1 MTMLE
6 MKKARNRLKEDEI
19 KVFMEQKDKADDY
32 RCDYSHTLIS
42 WKMASRARSAVCK
55 ARLTCKFAKRVVGWL
70 SACCFDVAQE
80 GEDGREAGV
89 PGRALQDA

>member
-32 RCDYSHTLIS
+32 RCGYSQPLIR
-42 WKMASRARSAVCK
+42 WRITYIPRCGTRS
-55 ARLTCKFAKRVVGWL
+55 F
-70 SACCFDVAQE
+70 
-80 GEDGREAGV
+80 
-89 PGRALQDA
+89 